1 MTNIL
6 TLVTLILWMILA
18 VRFWIL
24 IRHWNKK
31 FDELYNELLEDIV
44 DKKDEEKD

>member
-6 TLVTLILWMILA
+6 TLVTLILWMVLA

-24 IRHWNKK
+24 IGHWNKK
-31 FDELYNELLEDIV
+31 FNELHNELLDTITGEED
-44 DKKDEEKD
+44 KE